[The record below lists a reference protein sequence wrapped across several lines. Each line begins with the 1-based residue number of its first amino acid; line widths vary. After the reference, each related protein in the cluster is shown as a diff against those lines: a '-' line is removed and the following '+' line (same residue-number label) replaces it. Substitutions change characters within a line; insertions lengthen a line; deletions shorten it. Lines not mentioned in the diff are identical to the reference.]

1 MSDCEESPVSA
12 ALCSSSLA
20 LTALPVLSY
29 SADSSC
35 TLWGLRGMGRRGGG
49 RVPAV
54 LLAVLL
60 LFLLLLLLLSLLLR
74 LLMLELSPLLL
85 FIFAVPADSRFVEPS
100 FKSDATLLSL
110 CAPLSAMTM
119 DGSEHDSTPRASS
132 YLFDIDKS
140 DFVASVPFYPVHQ
153 TNTHTHTHAH
163 TQQCWRTLSSAG
175 CNECTMRYRTVGP
188 RHQIEGSSAPALTS

>member
-35 TLWGLRGMGRRGGG
+35 TLWGLRGMGRG

-60 LFLLLLLLLSLLLR
+60 LLLLLLLLLSLLLR

-85 FIFAVPADSRFVEPS
+85 FIFAVPADSRLVEPS

-110 CAPLSAMTM
+110 CAPPSAMTM

-132 YLFDIDKS
+132 YLFDIDIS
-140 DFVASVPFYPVHQ
+140 DFVASVPFYPLAPNKH
-153 TNTHTHTHAH
+153 TYTYARTHTAVLEDPVI
-163 TQQCWRTLSSAG
+163 CWL
-175 CNECTMRYRTVGP
+175 
-188 RHQIEGSSAPALTS
+188 

>member
-1 MSDCEESPVSA
+1 
-12 ALCSSSLA
+12 
-20 LTALPVLSY
+20 
-29 SADSSC
+29 
-35 TLWGLRGMGRRGGG
+35 MGRRGGG

-60 LFLLLLLLLSLLLR
+60 LFLLLLLLLSLLLLLL

-85 FIFAVPADSRFVEPS
+85 FIAAVPADSRCVEPS

-132 YLFDIDKS
+132 YLLDIDMS
-140 DFVASVPFYPVHQ
+140 D
-153 TNTHTHTHAH
+153 
-163 TQQCWRTLSSAG
+163 R
-175 CNECTMRYRTVGP
+175 
-188 RHQIEGSSAPALTS
+188 